1 MSALEQLATEVTDR
15 RRTERVQVSDS
26 HHVLFGRGTGVLV
39 DLSKRGARIR
49 HNAPVRRDSPVRV
62 SFTWGGAR
70 FSADAEVVASRMVS
84 LGSGMSYESRV
95 HFPFVD
101 HPSAKVLDK
110 AIDDITERDLRRSV
124 ANLLGWNN
132 DSQHKGAPL
141 TSSFIRCR
149 LRGRWWERKV
159 TNDSTQPDDGFVL
172 SGESTESEI
181 QTLCNTYFGSDDADR
196 QMIRVMASAAMA
208 NDAEPHLRQE

>member
-1 MSALEQLATEVTDR
+1 MSALEQLPLGALDR
-15 RRTERVQVSDS
+15 RRTERVHVSDD
-26 HHVLFGRGTGVLV
+26 HEVLFGRGTGVLV

-49 HNAPVRRDSPVRV
+49 HAAPVRRDSSVRL
-62 SFTWGGAR
+62 SFTWGDAR
-70 FSADAEVVASRMVS
+70 FSADADVVASRMVS

-110 AIDDITERDLRRSV
+110 AIIDITERDLRRSV
-124 ANLLGWNN
+124 ANLLGSNEH
-132 DSQHKGAPL
+132 SQRGAAPL

-149 LRGRWWERKV
+149 LRGRWWDRKV

-181 QTLCNTYFGSDDADR
+181 QTICSTYSGSDDADR
-196 QMIRVMASAAMA
+196 QMIRLMASAAIA
-208 NDAEPHLRQE
+208 GNTAP